1 MKFTAFSDTSTD
13 NVYKYSYTK
22 RGTKELYCPDNMR
35 ERIDGNGVYD
45 KTNGNLFYDIE
56 VSWHGEVL
64 LDKSVDINVELC
76 EAQFVDHIFIRQSDD
91 SKPGSIEVLTK
102 ENNELKKIAAHFC
115 GEYIT
120 SQEITIPVGYYCD
133 NVVIRLNGAYE
144 NVGIKK
150 LDICSAL
157 EMENTLFPMPES
169 ISYSQGILPFEKITQ
184 VSCNCHDSQFAA
196 AYLCERLKEKLNL
209 NVSMGETDGTI
220 EMLLTDRD
228 DEGFEIKVTDSGCQ
242 ILAGCRRGFIYAA
255 DALVGLATGGGIR
268 CCNISDKPMMGFRGV
283 HVGMPARKDLPFLKK
298 FIREVA
304 VPMRYN
310 ALIIEIN
317 AALRYEKFPEINDA
331 WLDAIDKY
339 NKGEWPRPAHYGYV
353 GGDIY
358 EKEEIAEICDY
369 IRSFGIEIVPE
380 VQCLSHAQYITTAYP
395 QLAEIEVEKEKGSFG
410 DLYMADSGPDEFY
423 DHNMCPLHEDYYKY
437 VFGIIDEVVD
447 SMKPERYL
455 HMGHDEG
462 YQMGACV
469 KCSKHDKAKLF
480 ADEVTKLN
488 EYIKSKNLSMM
499 IWSDMLQSEYRY
511 DKIYSTPEA
520 INYIPKDVI
529 MMDFTWY
536 FHPELDLED
545 KLLKRGFD
553 VVYGNLYSSH
563 FSRYDYRS
571 KKEGVIGAQ
580 ISMWVPCNEG
590 SYAYEG
596 KMYDMFYTANMMWN
610 SSYNSEYRLSYN
622 EIIKPLLWNAKCVVA
637 DIDVNDEYRTV
648 NFDGN
653 IRNIP
658 NELLWN
664 IPYDKAISVSQDS
677 PEFEIFVGDKANTL
691 FITHA
696 TNSSVDRVMWTPPFK
711 FGEYELCYDDG
722 TSVAIDVSYAQNIC
736 KHSTTYGAPIA
747 SILFR
752 HQGYIGTYFAKP
764 ICGKDAYGS
773 DYTLFE
779 LPIKNPNP
787 DKTIKSIKLKHM
799 QNTDA
804 KIVVYDIK
812 ISGFESR

>member
-1 MKFTAFSDTSTD
+1 MKFAAFSDTSNDTT
-13 NVYKYSYTK
+13 YTYSYTK
-22 RGTKELYCPDNMR
+22 RGTKELYCPDKMR
-35 ERIDGNGVYD
+35 ERIDGKAVYD

-64 LDKSVDINVELC
+64 LDKSIDVNVELC
-76 EAQFVDHIFIRQSDD
+76 EAQFVDHIFIRQSED
-91 SKPGSIEVLTK
+91 SKPGSIDVLTK
-102 ENNELKKIAAHFC
+102 EKNELKKIATYSC

-133 NVVIRLNGAYE
+133 NVTIRLNGAYE
-144 NVGIKK
+144 NIGIKK

-169 ISYSQGILPFEKITQ
+169 ISYSEGVLPFDKITQ
-184 VSCNCHDSQFAA
+184 VSCNCPDTQFAA

-209 NVSMGETDGTI
+209 NVSIGKTGGTI

-228 DEGFEIKVTDSGCQ
+228 DEGFEIKVTDSVCQ

-255 DALVGLATGGGIR
+255 DALVGLASDGGIR
-268 CCNISDKPMMGFRGV
+268 CCNVSDKPMMGFRGV

-298 FIREVA
+298 FIREVV

-317 AALRYEKFPEINDA
+317 AALRYENFPEINDA

-358 EKEEIAEICDY
+358 EKEEMAEICDY

-447 SMKPERYL
+447 AMKPERYL

-462 YQMGACV
+462 YQMGACA

-520 INYIPKDVI
+520 INYVSKDVI

-563 FSRYDYRS
+563 FPRYDYRS
-571 KKEGVIGAQ
+571 KKGGIIGGQ
-580 ISMWVPCNEG
+580 ISMWVACNED

-596 KMYDMFYTANMMWN
+596 KMYDMLYTANMMWN

-622 EIIKPLLWNAKCVVA
+622 EIIKPLLWNAKCAVA

-664 IPYDKAISVSQDS
+664 IPYDKAIAVSQDS
-677 PEFEIFVGDKANTL
+677 PELEIPVGDKADTL

-696 TNSSVDRVMWTPPFK
+696 TNSSADRVMWTPPFK
-711 FGEYELCYDDG
+711 LGEYELCYDDG
-722 TSVAIDVSYAQNIC
+722 ASVVIDVSYAQNIC
-736 KHSTTYGAPIA
+736 KHSIAYGAPIA

-779 LPIKNPNP
+779 LPVKNPKP
-787 DKTIKSIKLKHM
+787 DKIIKSIKLKHM